1 MPTQLEGLTL
11 ASLRL
16 LDPRIEG
23 LFCRQMQI
31 IAADCMNRPRE
42 KGKRKLTF
50 ELICEPV
57 PDPETGECE
66 EVKVSIDAH
75 SSVPRF
81 RTRPYPMQ
89 VTKAGMKFE
98 AEVHDDSPA
107 TV

>member
-1 MPTQLEGLTL
+1 MPVQLEALTL
-11 ASLRL
+11 ATLQT
-16 LDPRIEG
+16 LDPRIEA
-23 LFCRQMQI
+23 LFQRQMQI
-31 IAADCMNRPRE
+31 LSSDCMNRPRE

-57 PDPETGECE
+57 PDPETGECD

-89 VTKAGMKFE
+89 PTKAGLKFN
-98 AEVHDDSPA
+98 AEVPDESPA
-107 TV
+107 QV